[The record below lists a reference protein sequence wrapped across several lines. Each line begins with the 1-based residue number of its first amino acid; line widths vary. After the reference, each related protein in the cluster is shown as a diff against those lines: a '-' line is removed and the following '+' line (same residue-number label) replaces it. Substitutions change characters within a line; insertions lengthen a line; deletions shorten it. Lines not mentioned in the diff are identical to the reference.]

1 MKARIRAASKAALIH
16 LTISVV
22 MVGAVSSIL
31 FYVWFRSPYFDLFD
45 GVRLALIAIVVDV
58 VCGPM
63 TTAIVFNPAK
73 SKRELA
79 LDLSL
84 VVLIQL
90 AALAYAVHVAAQSR
104 PVALVF
110 EVDRFVAVA
119 AGQVD
124 ERELH
129 SAPEGSRSLPLLVAP
144 KLLGT
149 RDPKDS
155 VEMLKSVERSLAGEE
170 PSVRPSWWQP
180 YTQSIPKVKQQMKS
194 LADLTQ
200 RLSKDEG
207 EVLKRAIAAAPDSNI
222 PEYYLPLTSQKKLNN
237 WVVLL
242 SADAM
247 PVGFAAVPGWAD

>member
-16 LTISVV
+16 LAFSIVL
-22 MVGAVSSIL
+22 VGVVSSIL

-58 VCGPM
+58 ICGPI
-63 TTAIVFNPAK
+63 TTAVVFDPAK
-73 SKRELA
+73 SRRELV

-84 VVLIQL
+84 VVVIQL

-119 AGQVD
+119 AGQID

-129 SAPEGSRSLPLLVAP
+129 SAPEGLRSLLFLAEPR
-144 KLLGT
+144 LLGV
-149 RDPKDS
+149 RDPKDNT
-155 VEMLKSVERSLAGEE
+155 EMLKSIERSLEGEE

-180 YTQSIPKVKQQMKS
+180 YPQSIPKIKQQMKS
-194 LADLTQ
+194 LAVLAQ
-200 RLSKDEG
+200 RLSPDDG
-207 EVLKRAIAAAPDSNI
+207 MILKKAVAATTTSGI

-247 PVGFAAVPGWAD
+247 PVGFAAIPGWDD